1 MCPAA
6 AKAPAA
12 ERPIMPAG
20 YGISK
25 KAKGKLDWS
34 WVTDQLERSRNYW
47 ICTAASDGRP
57 HAAPVW
63 GLWLDGAVLW
73 STDSASRK
81 ARDLRANP
89 AVVVHL
95 ESGDEAV
102 MLEGTVEMAREP
114 DLLQRFADRYD
125 AKYQFRP
132 DPSPEDGIY
141 ALWPK
146 VVLAWTEKD
155 FPNTATRFVL
165 GGAGS

>member
-1 MCPAA
+1 MGAGA
-6 AKAPAA
+6 VKAPAA
-12 ERPIMPAG
+12 GRPIMPAG

-25 KAKGKLDWS
+25 KAKGKLDWA

-47 ICTAASDGRP
+47 ICTTSPAGRP

-63 GLWLDGAVLW
+63 GLWLEGALLW

-81 ARDLRANP
+81 ARNLRANP

-95 ESGDEAV
+95 ESGDEAI
-102 MLEGTVEMAREP
+102 MLEGMVRMARDA
-114 DLLQRFADRYD
+114 DLLKTFADRYE

-132 DPSPEDGIY
+132 DPSPDEGIY
-141 ALWPK
+141 ALWPM

-155 FPNTATRFVL
+155 FPNSATRFVL
-165 GGAGS
+165 RAHGS